1 MSDSNEPGRS
11 APDPAIPDRV
21 LEDAPTYRP
30 LERFWPYA
38 DLSEQPT
45 DDELARVHPE
55 LREALFGTPAL
66 PFSISLVFPDFP
78 GDHFER
84 ALALARASDEYTEF
98 TEDGVRRHR
107 ARFYPG
113 DRPLRVRDLYE
124 LMSAV
129 PGGEVLVDDRPV
141 PYARELWLP
150 LVWFLIR

>member
-1 MSDSNEPGRS
+1 MADVKP
-11 APDPAIPDRV
+11 PDQAVPDRV
-21 LEDAPTYRP
+21 LEDQPAFRP

-38 DLSEQPT
+38 DLPEQPT

-55 LREALFGTPAL
+55 LREVLFGTPPL
-66 PFSISLVFPDFP
+66 PFSLSLVFSEFGGENFP
-78 GDHFER
+78 R

-107 ARFYPG
+107 ARFFPA

-124 LMSAV
+124 LVSAV
-129 PGGEVLVDDRPV
+129 PGTEVLVDDKPV